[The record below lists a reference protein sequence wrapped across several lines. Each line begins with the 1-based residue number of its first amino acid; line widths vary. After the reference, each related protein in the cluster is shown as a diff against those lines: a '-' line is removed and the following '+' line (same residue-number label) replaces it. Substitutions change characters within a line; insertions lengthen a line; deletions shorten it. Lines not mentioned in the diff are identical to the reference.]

1 MALDSYEPCTC
12 GSGKKFKWCCQPI
25 FAGINRA
32 WDQEAAGQHEV
43 ALRLMEEVVREHEGN
58 PEAWGQ
64 KARLLAS
71 QGKVEEAEKALQKA
85 FDLNPNYPA
94 GLLLRA
100 SIRFQEGEVPGALLL
115 ARRAAEAYDPNARS
129 YLAEVYFI
137 IFECEMRMNRPV
149 AARAALRLVTR
160 FAPAEEE
167 VRKSFDALFGSEGR
181 LPAAA
186 RRDYTFRSPRNPTEA
201 KRAAWDHALQS
212 ADSPRLTDLVRMFEP
227 LTKEDGNDAA
237 AWFNLG
243 LARAWLGDN
252 PAALEALRR
261 YRRAGIRRERRR

>member
-43 ALRLMEEVVREHEGN
+43 ALRLMEEVVREHGGN

-100 SIRFQEGEVPGALLL
+100 SIRFQEGEVR
-115 ARRAAEAYDPNARS
+115 RRAAAGAPRRRGVRSERAIVSGRGVFHHLRVRNADESAGGRARRS
-129 YLAEVYFI
+129 APGDALRARRGGSTQVVRLAV
-137 IFECEMRMNRPV
+137 RLRRPPARRG
-149 AARAALRLVTR
+149 AARVLLPQSPQSDRSETRRLG
-160 FAPAEEE
+160 PC
-167 VRKSFDALFGSEGR
+167 L
-181 LPAAA
+181 
-186 RRDYTFRSPRNPTEA
+186 A
-201 KRAAWDHALQS
+201 KR
-212 ADSPRLTDLVRMFEP
+212 RY
-227 LTKEDGNDAA
+227 
-237 AWFNLG
+237 
-243 LARAWLGDN
+243 ARV
-252 PAALEALRR
+252 
-261 YRRAGIRRERRR
+261 